1 MKTFIHYKKQRLET
15 LLNNLNEL
23 NELYIKRSFSFQETL
38 FNFLQETIE
47 FYEQIGENSSS
58 SKVSQLN
65 IYLETA
71 KKGINPQTLEK
82 LKTGKRENLW
92 IASYHILDEL
102 SSLLQNNLLTLE
114 LEITQARE
122 LVEQVILSAIQS
134 KLITDS
140 NLKELTSQDK
150 IIDLWKNLS
159 KNEQIKL
166 IEKKLKLSITQD
178 DIIILCDLVCSK
190 IRN

>member
-15 LLNNLNEL
+15 LLNSLNEL
-23 NELYIKRSFSFQETL
+23 NELYITRSFSFQEIL

-47 FYEQIGENSSS
+47 FYEQVGENSNS

-92 IASYHILDEL
+92 ISSYHILDEL
-102 SSLLQNNLLTLE
+102 SSLLQNNLLALE